1 MGHRNETSAAV
12 STPISNP
19 AVVRPAHRLRIVHVV
34 ALGFPRQLEARVN
47 DGGVE
52 ALKIQSFDTLLGVGG
67 AKRKP
72 LAIFYPR
79 IEFTFFTRH
88 LTHLR
93 NRAEVA
99 APADARRHAVDFEI
113 LKSILVLLHA
123 DRISPVLS
131 LAVLLP
137 AFDRFQDVTVGVYGA
152 RIFELVNF
160 PFDACHFEPT
170 SLRFE
175 LS

>member
-1 MGHRNETSAAV
+1 MMAA
-12 STPISNP
+12 S
-19 AVVRPAHRLRIVHVV
+19 R
-34 ALGFPRQLEARVN
+34 
-47 DGGVE
+47 
-52 ALKIQSFDTLLGVGG
+52 
-67 AKRKP
+67 
-72 LAIFYPR
+72 R
-79 IEFTFFTRH
+79 IELTFFTRH
-88 LTHLR
+88 LAHLR

-99 APADARRHAVDFEI
+99 ASVDARRHAVDFEI
-113 LKSILVLLHA
+113 LKSVLVLLHA
-123 DRISPVLS
+123 DRIGPILG

-160 PFDACHFEPT
+160 LFDACHCEPT